1 MKEAGSNTMHKLST
15 LLIPLLALIL
25 SACSSIETSSDS
37 KPLTASASW
46 ALLPMVNNTGEPQ
59 AGLRA
64 EAIAETL
71 LRIRGITTLRH
82 YPAEMNPDSVFEPA
96 QRKRTEEA
104 LSWAR
109 KERNR
114 YAMTGTVDEWHY
126 KVGVDGDPAVGITLQ
141 VLDLQNGQVLW
152 TAVGAKTGWGRQ
164 SLAIVAQDLLQKM
177 INDIPLSKAE

>member
-1 MKEAGSNTMHKLST
+1 MQKLST
-15 LLIPLLALIL
+15 LFIPLLALIL
-25 SACSSIETSSDS
+25 SACSSIESSTDTQ
-37 KPLTASASW
+37 PLPTSASW
-46 ALLPMVNNTGEPQ
+46 ALLPMINNTGEPQ

-64 EAIAETL
+64 EAIAESL
-71 LRIRGITTLRH
+71 LRIRGITALRH

-114 YAMTGTVDEWHY
+114 YAVTGTVDEWHY
-126 KVGVDGDPAVGITLQ
+126 KVGVDGDPAVGITLT

-152 TAVGAKTGWGRQ
+152 TAVGAQTGWGRE
-164 SLAIVAQDLLQKM
+164 SLAIVAQELLQDL
-177 INDIPLSKAE
+177 IGNIPLSKTE

>member
-1 MKEAGSNTMHKLST
+1 MHKLSS

-25 SACSSIETSSDS
+25 SACSSIESSPDT
-37 KPLTASASW
+37 KPLSTSASW

-64 EAIAETL
+64 EAIAESL
-71 LRIRGITTLRH
+71 LRIRGISTLRH
-82 YPAEMNPDSVFEPA
+82 YPAELNPDSVFEPA

-109 KERNR
+109 KGRNR
-114 YAMTGTVDEWHY
+114 YAVTGTVDEWHY
-126 KVGVDGDPAVGITLQ
+126 KVGVDGDPAVGMTLQ

-152 TAVGAKTGWGRQ
+152 TAVGAQTGWGRE
-164 SLAIVAQDLLQKM
+164 SLAIVAQELLQDLIGSM
-177 INDIPLSKAE
+177 PLSTTE